1 MRFKAIPV
9 QTVYLE
15 WHKYD
20 QPVLRDLPR
29 LDLMDVVLPNPALML
44 LPGVV
49 LCVSR
54 QLISR
59 VLLAATHCPDAF
71 VQQDIFFHLL
81 TLNTRSLAC
90 RRNSQPLVEMAGGGA
105 SGGTAQHHQRLEGA
119 LCLSSEPTFIP
130 APQDFAGN
138 SYLCFLQAR

>member
-1 MRFKAIPV
+1 MCFKVIPV

-29 LDLMDVVLPNPALML
+29 LDLMDVVMPNPALVL

-59 VLLAATHCPDAF
+59 VLLAATHRTSSSF
-71 VQQDIFFHLL
+71 HIFK
-81 TLNTRSLAC
+81 LNTRSLGC
-90 RRNSQPLVEMAGGGA
+90 RGNSQPLVEMAGGGA
-105 SGGTAQHHQRLEGA
+105 SVEAQP
-119 LCLSSEPTFIP
+119 SSIR
-130 APQDFAGN
+130 GW
-138 SYLCFLQAR
+138 

>member
-1 MRFKAIPV
+1 MCFKVIPV
-9 QTVYLE
+9 QTVYFD

-20 QPVLRDLPR
+20 QAVLRDLLG
-29 LDLMDVVLPNPALML
+29 LDLMDVVMPNPALML

-71 VQQDIFFHLL
+71 VQHDKLF
-81 TLNTRSLAC
+81 
-90 RRNSQPLVEMAGGGA
+90 
-105 SGGTAQHHQRLEGA
+105 
-119 LCLSSEPTFIP
+119 LSSF
-130 APQDFAGN
+130 
-138 SYLCFLQAR
+138 

>member
-71 VQQDIFFHLL
+71 VQQDKRFLSSFDIKHKIPGLQKEQPAPCGDGRW
-81 TLNTRSLAC
+81 RSQWRHSSAP
-90 RRNSQPLVEMAGGGA
+90 SEAGG
-105 SGGTAQHHQRLEGA
+105 STV
-119 LCLSSEPTFIP
+119 P
-130 APQDFAGN
+130 
-138 SYLCFLQAR
+138 LQ

>member
-1 MRFKAIPV
+1 MYFKVIPV

-20 QPVLRDLPR
+20 QPVLRDLLR
-29 LDLMDVVLPNPALML
+29 LDLMDVVMPNPALML

-54 QLISR
+54 QLIGR
-59 VLLAATHCPDAF
+59 ALLAATRSRTNSA
-71 VQQDIFFHLL
+71 FHLFK
-81 TLNTRSLAC
+81 LNTRFLGC

-105 SGGTAQHHQRLEGA
+105 SVEAQPSTIRGW
-119 LCLSSEPTFIP
+119 
-130 APQDFAGN
+130 
-138 SYLCFLQAR
+138 